1 LDYLLS
7 VNTLTSYL
15 LLLVKKP
22 KEAFEFINISE
33 RISIRLLEESQ
44 KALLN
49 NSNNSLQVIGENSDM
64 QKQ

>member
-1 LDYLLS
+1 MDYLLS

>member
-1 LDYLLS
+1 MDYLLS

-33 RISIRLLEESQ
+33 RISIRLLEESK